1 MKSRKSKPH
10 RAGQK
15 LPVLS
20 LLVLLAAVAALT
32 TTPLTLAKYRTTG
45 TGTGTARFAKWA
57 PVPSAAVTGDWTTA
71 TYYIRMTTGMASRAT
86 GGGPAG
92 SGVQFALNNSASE
105 TAARAAF
112 KLKRG
117 YNGAVLNPAT
127 LLTAT
132 PGYTQNF
139 VGPLSNLA
147 SHNVLTSLTFQQ
159 SYRTTGYSSAAGG
172 QYSLGFYEKV
182 MLAKDIVQV
191 N

>member
-10 RAGQK
+10 RAGQR

-20 LLVLLAAVAALT
+20 LLVLLVAVAALT
-32 TTPLTLAKYRTTG
+32 TTPLTLAKYHTTG
-45 TGTGTARFAKWA
+45 TGTGVARFAKWA
-57 PVPSAAVTGDWTTA
+57 PVPSATITGDWTTA
-71 TYYIRMTTGMASRAT
+71 TYYIRMTTGAASRAT
-86 GGGPAG
+86 VGTAT
-92 SGVQFALNNSASE
+92 FALNNSASE

-112 KLKRG
+112 QLKRG
-117 YNGAVLNPAT
+117 YNGAVLSPAA

-147 SHNVLTSLTFQQ
+147 NHSVLTSLTFQQ

-182 MLAKDIVQV
+182 MLAKDVVQV
-191 N
+191 D